1 MNSPPLLSSWEIE
14 AMLRGEKLLSF
25 DLGVTYDEYEVIQK
39 GSVLC
44 VEGVFCLPVPV
55 LKRAA
60 RRRGRVY
67 SLEGEGERYQLRH
80 VAIRDRHYYQ
90 LVQPQRGKPTTL
102 EIDGIHMHR
111 IKGSDPYRDAMEKVE
126 ALGVRRNHA
135 VWDTCGGLGYTTIFS
150 LRKGAQVLTTEKDP
164 NVLKLARI
172 NPWSREMWRADVR
185 NADAFHF
192 VKKLPDNSFDRILHD
207 PPRFALAGE
216 LYSLEFYR
224 QLYRVLK
231 PGGVLYHYTGSPGR
245 KRGKDIQR
253 GVMRRLFEA
262 GFRYLKR
269 ERKTEGV
276 IAVKPAR

>member
-1 MNSPPLLSSWEIE
+1 MPLLLSSWEIE
-14 AMLRGEKLLSF
+14 AILKGERIISF
-25 DLGVTYDEYEVIQK
+25 DLGVTYDEYTIVQK
-39 GSVLC
+39 GSVIC
-44 VEGVFCLPVPV
+44 VGDMFCMPLPV

-67 SLEGEGERYQLRH
+67 ELVQEGNKFFLHH
-80 VAIRDRHYYQ
+80 VAIRDKHFYQ
-90 LVQPQRGKPTTL
+90 LVQPERGKPTTL

-111 IKGSDPYRDAMEKVE
+111 IKGMDPYTDAKLKVE
-126 ALGVRRNHA
+126 ALGVRKGDA
-135 VWDTCGGLGYTTIFS
+135 VWDTCGGLGYTTIFL
-150 LRKGAQVLTTEKDP
+150 LRSGAQVLTTEKDP

-185 NADAFHF
+185 NADAFFF
-192 VKKLPDNSFDRILHD
+192 VKKLPENSFDRVLHD

-224 QLYRVLK
+224 QIFRVLK
-231 PGGVLYHYTGSPGR
+231 PGGVLYHYAGSPGR

-253 GVMRRLFEA
+253 GVIKRLFQA
-262 GFRYLKR
+262 GFRYIRR

-276 IAVKPAR
+276 IAIKPRG